1 MKNPYEPP
9 EDKSR
14 NLKWWLLLVVAA
26 LLTWLVIE
34 MGSEAV

>member
-14 NLKWWLLLVVAA
+14 NLKWWLLLFVAA

>member
-14 NLKWWLLLVVAA
+14 NLKWWLLLSVVA